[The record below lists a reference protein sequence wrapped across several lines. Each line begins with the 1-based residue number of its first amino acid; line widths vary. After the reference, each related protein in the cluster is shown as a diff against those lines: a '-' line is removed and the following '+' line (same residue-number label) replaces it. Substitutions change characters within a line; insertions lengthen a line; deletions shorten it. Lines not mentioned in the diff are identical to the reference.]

1 MIESIIF
8 SNDFFLYVVVPFLI
22 FISRIIDV
30 SIGTIRIIFVS
41 KGYKI
46 YAPIL
51 GFFEVLIWLIVISQI
66 MNNLSNFYCY
76 FAYAAGF
83 AAGNFVGMVI
93 EEKLSIGK
101 SIVRII
107 TGRDS
112 SSLLKNLKDA
122 RFTVI
127 SMGAESPDGN
137 VRSIFTVVKKQD
149 IPRVIQII
157 KDFNPKAFY
166 TLEDVR
172 YAYEGPTI
180 NPERKRFGMMQFFRK
195 GK

>member
-122 RFTVI
+122 RFTVT